1 MCKSLPKAPT
11 KVQRGWPW
19 NTRSVVVVVGGG
31 GGAAFASCGGCLL
44 LLLLERH
51 VFFSSVVLRG
61 VVLGPAAVVGL
72 KGSPRGHGL
81 MCKQCA
87 KLKCVNLYMFW
98 HFLKSGGG
106 SVQELA

>member
-1 MCKSLPKAPT
+1 MGVALEHKKC
-11 KVQRGWPW
+11 
-19 NTRSVVVVVGGG
+19 GGG
-31 GGAAFASCGGCLL
+31 GGGRWWGRFCKLRRLSAAAAAAGTA
-44 LLLLERH
+44 R
-51 VFFSSVVLRG
+51 FFSFVVLQG

-87 KLKCVNLYMFW
+87 KLKCVILYMFW
-98 HFLKSGGG
+98 HFLMSGGG